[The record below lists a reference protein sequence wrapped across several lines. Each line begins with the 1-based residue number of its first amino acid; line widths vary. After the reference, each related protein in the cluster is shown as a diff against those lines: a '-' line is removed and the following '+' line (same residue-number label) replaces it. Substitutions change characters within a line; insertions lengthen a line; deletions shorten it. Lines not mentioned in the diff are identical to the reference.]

1 MSMFV
6 SRRLRPRLLARGYR
20 LRALV
25 VERLWTRLFTRYRRS
40 RALMRRLHHATIASR
55 GLPGTTLM
63 AGCLHGCAAAIRCFA
78 ISVGCFD
85 NATVVAVGRARVL
98 RALWR
103 RDHAGVGCRRP
114 GYRVRPLE
122 AARVLG
128 GEDRGMPPVGL
139 EALGRIVHCL
149 VALLRLHGRRLE
161 PPLVGV

>member
-1 MSMFV
+1 MFV
-6 SRRLRPRLLARGYR
+6 SRRLRPRLLARGYW